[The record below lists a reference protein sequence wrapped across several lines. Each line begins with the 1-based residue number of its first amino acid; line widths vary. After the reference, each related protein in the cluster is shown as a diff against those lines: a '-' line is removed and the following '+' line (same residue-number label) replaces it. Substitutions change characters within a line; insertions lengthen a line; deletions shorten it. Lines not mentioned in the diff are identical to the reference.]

1 MMVFVRQ
8 LFKGT
13 RKDAPAVQTLGLPD
27 KDLTTKPSEDM
38 SAGISPE
45 LAKEAARRIK
55 AAAEMGDVTE
65 LISIAEALKKRS
77 ESYEPISNRIIQLAE
92 DFDFDGILQLAGD
105 LDG

>member
-1 MMVFVRQ
+1 MVFVRQ

-65 LISIAEALKKRS
+65 LVSIAEALKKRS
-77 ESYEPISNRIIQLAE
+77 ESCEPISIELCNWPK
-92 DFDFDGILQLAGD
+92 ILILTVFCSWPVI
-105 LDG
+105 